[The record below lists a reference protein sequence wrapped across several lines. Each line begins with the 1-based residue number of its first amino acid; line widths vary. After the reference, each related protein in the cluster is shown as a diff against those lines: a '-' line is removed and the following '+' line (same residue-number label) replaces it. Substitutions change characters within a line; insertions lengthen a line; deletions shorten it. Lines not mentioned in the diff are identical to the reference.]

1 MGGGVMQL
9 VAIGAQD
16 VFLTGSPE
24 LSYFKMVYKRH
35 TNFSMESVRQTFAT
49 KPTLDT
55 KGNTFTCRITRVADL
70 LQDVF
75 ISFMLPNIYS
85 SERLRFKW
93 IENISN
99 YMIYSYT
106 LKIDTQTIDIVWGEW
121 MDIWNELTLTA
132 DKKDGYNRMTGN
144 VEEFMKPKSSNPSVI
159 YNNNNITYSSY
170 PVGGTTIDKPSITS
184 RRLYIPVPF
193 WFTKNPGLAL
203 PLIALQYQNID
214 IVIEVRNIE
223 DLYQVYDNQTGL
235 YYSPNGY
242 RQLVAKRTD
251 YISTL
256 VATLNS
262 DVVVTTTKMFN
273 DDVSIQ
279 RFLVPIDQSYSSISS
294 SIDIDAYIEC
304 NYIFLDEAERKSV
317 ASQSHDFLVERVYRI
332 DKEGITTQ
340 GMIDLVIQNPIKE
353 IIWIT
358 RRSDAKLH
366 NSWNNFTNSLTNLP
380 NNNILNTAKLLWNGM
395 ERFEEKPAVF
405 FNMIQPYKYHTR
417 CPRDG
422 IYVYSFALYPEK
434 TQPSGSFNASIIN
447 KIQMYVTTNPP
458 SNSTYDYEFVFYVP
472 YYNVFR
478 VMSGSGG
485 MIFAG

>member
-16 VFLTGSPE
+16 VFISGSPE
-24 LSYFKMVYKRH
+24 MSYFKMVYKRH
-35 TNFSMESVRQTFAT
+35 TNFSMESVRQTFST

-75 ISFMLPNIYS
+75 ISVLLPNIYS
-85 SERLRFKW
+85 DNRLRFKW

-121 MDIWNELTLTA
+121 MDIWNELTLSA

-144 VEEFMKPKSSNPSVI
+144 VEEFMRPKSANPSVN
-159 YNNNNITYSSY
+159 YSNNVITYFSY
-170 PVGGTTIDKPSITS
+170 PSAGTTADKPSIGS

-193 WFTKNPGLAL
+193 WFAKNPGLAL

-223 DLYQVYDNQTGL
+223 DLYQVYDYQTDL

-242 RQLVAKRTD
+242 RQLIANRPNLRT
-251 YISTL
+251 TL
-256 VATLNS
+256 VATVNS
-262 DVVVTTTKMFN
+262 DMIVTTELVTN

-279 RFLVPIDQSYSSISS
+279 RFLVPIGKSYANLSS
-294 SIDIDAYIEC
+294 SIDIDAYVEC

-353 IIWIT
+353 IIWVA
-358 RRSDAKLH
+358 RRNDAKLY
-366 NSWNNFTNSLTNLP
+366 NSWNNFTNSLRNEV
-380 NNNILNTAKLLWNGM
+380 NSNILNTAKLLWNGM
-395 ERFEEKPAVF
+395 ERFEEKPYVF
-405 FNMIQPYKYHTR
+405 FNMIQPYRHHTR

-422 IYVYSFALYPEK
+422 INVYSFALYPEK
-434 TQPSGSFNASIIN
+434 TEPSGSFNASIIN

-458 SNSTYDYEFVFYVP
+458 DDPSYSYEFIFYVP

-478 VMSGSGG
+478 VMVGSGAMVFSG
-485 MIFAG
+485 